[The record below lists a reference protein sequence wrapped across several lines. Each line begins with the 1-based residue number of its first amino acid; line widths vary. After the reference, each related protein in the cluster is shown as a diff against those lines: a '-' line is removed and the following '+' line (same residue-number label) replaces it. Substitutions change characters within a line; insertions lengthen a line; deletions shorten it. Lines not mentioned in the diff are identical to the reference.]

1 MMMKE
6 HHDFK
11 LLLNE
16 MNKYIR
22 DYIADRGLAYYEQ
35 GLVENVRIK
44 EPWIHATV
52 LGNYGDYEVQVH
64 MTDFSKS
71 RCGCP
76 YDDYCK
82 HMAAVVYYVLRECA
96 QPGYSEPAGFSRK
109 GASGGTGTSEILEQQ
124 PDRQPDKTFQQHL
137 QNMNKDD
144 LLETITRLM
153 EIEPTTEETLR
164 LILTERERNAD
175 LLSDRVRLLGLYSS
189 LAYHQKRFPFI
200 LKECESLFTKIDTA
214 DEDNF
219 NRYGY
224 GYYDDEYDD
233 ITVWDFTK
241 GLEILRRYGEEL
253 LKMVTAEHYISGTM
267 GLLAA
272 VTELEDW
279 SANYEDEFGESEL
292 IDFCSE
298 YEDYLWEA
306 LERVRDYQLRDPQA
320 QTFLQELIDWVVLQ
334 CKKLDDLP
342 AWTSV
347 LNNCIPDK
355 RYLWHLKERIIKL
368 DRDFLQSARLD
379 DEKHHSILVSWWV
392 ELCLSLGIEEEAKQ
406 TAGILEGSSQSEAS
420 IVYSFIRYYEGLERW
435 PEAIVAMQTILNTGS
450 KINPHDYQRIIR
462 LYEKTGN
469 TQGMKDWYEK
479 WFLSYP
485 DFDLFK
491 QNTALI
497 ENDADKEA
505 KIQRWLEHLEQ
516 NKEFIL
522 LINIYL
528 NFDIDKAWTVY
539 LKHKVLL
546 RVDEPV
552 ILKLFKTMKSNAP
565 AKLIPVYREL
575 ALNNISNKNR
585 SAYARAARWMKDLRE
600 VCGLSGN
607 EETWTA
613 FHKKIMTEY
622 RRFRA
627 LMEEIRA
634 AGIVLNTK
642 EPR

>member
-1 MMMKE
+1 MIKE

-44 EPWIHATV
+44 EPWIHASV

-82 HMAAVVYYVLRECA
+82 HMAAVVFYISGCA
-96 QPGYSEPAGFSRK
+96 EQPRYSEPAVLSRA
-109 GASGGTGTSEILEQQ
+109 GASGEAGASETLEQQ
-124 PDRQPDKTFQQHL
+124 PDRQPDNDLQQHL
-137 QNMNKDD
+137 QKMEKDD
-144 LLETITRLM
+144 LLETITRLV
-153 EIEPTTEETLR
+153 EIEPSTRETLR
-164 LILTERERNAD
+164 LVLTEREWNAD
-175 LLSDRVRLLGLYSS
+175 LHSDRVHRLDLYSS
-189 LAYHQKRFPFI
+189 LAYHQKRFPSI

-214 DEDNF
+214 DEDSF
-219 NRYGY
+219 DRYGY
-224 GYYDDEYDD
+224 CDDDYDD

-253 LKMVTAEHYISGTM
+253 LKMVTAEHYIFGTM

-279 SANYEDEFGESEL
+279 SANYEDEYGESDL
-292 IDFCSE
+292 VDLCSE

-306 LERVRDYQLRDPQA
+306 LERVRDYQLRDLKA
-320 QTFLQELIDWVVLQ
+320 QTFLKELIDWTVLQ

-379 DEKHHSILVSWWV
+379 DEKHRSILVSWWV
-392 ELCLSLGIEEEAKQ
+392 ELCLTLGMEEEAKQ
-406 TAGILEGSSQSEAS
+406 TAGIVEGSSLPEAS
-420 IVYSFIRYYEGLERW
+420 IAYSFIRYYEGLERW

-469 TQGMKDWYEK
+469 TQGVKDWYEK
-479 WFLSYP
+479 WLLSYP
-485 DFDLFK
+485 DFELFK
-491 QNTALI
+491 QNVALI
-497 ENDADKEA
+497 ENDAVQEA

-516 NKEFIL
+516 KREYRLI
-522 LINIYL
+522 INIYL
-528 NFDIDKAWTVY
+528 NHLVDIDKAWSVY

-600 VCGLSGN
+600 VCGLSEN
-607 EETWTA
+607 EETWIA
-613 FHKKIMTEY
+613 FYKKIMTEY

-627 LMEEIRA
+627 LMEEIRT

>member
-1 MMMKE
+1 MMKE
-6 HHDFK
+6 YHDFK

-82 HMAAVVYYVLRECA
+82 HMAAVVFYVTRGYA
-96 QPGYSEPAGFSRK
+96 DQPARNEPAVFSRA
-109 GASGGTGTSEILEQQ
+109 GASDKAGTSETLEQQ
-124 PDRQPDKTFQQHL
+124 PVRQPGNDLQQHL
-137 QNMNKDD
+137 KDMD
-144 LLETITRLM
+144 KDYLLETITRLV
-153 EIEPTTEETLR
+153 EIEPSTEETLR

-175 LLSDRVRLLGLYSS
+175 LHSDKVRQLGLYSS
-189 LAYHQKRFPFI
+189 LAYHQKRFPSI

-214 DEDNF
+214 DEDSF
-219 NRYGY
+219 DRYGY
-224 GYYDDEYDD
+224 CDDDYDY

-241 GLEILRRYGEEL
+241 GLEILHRYGQEL
-253 LKMVTAEHYISGTM
+253 LKMVTAEHYIPGIM

-279 SANYEDEFGESEL
+279 SANYEDEYGESDL
-292 IDFCSE
+292 VDFCSE
-298 YEDYLWEA
+298 FEDYLWEA
-306 LERVRDYQLRDPQA
+306 LERVRDYQLHDRQA
-320 QTFLQELIDWVVLQ
+320 QTFLKELIDWVMLQ

-342 AWTSV
+342 VWTSV
-347 LNNCIPDK
+347 LNNCIPDN

-379 DEKHHSILVSWWV
+379 DEKHRSILVSWWV
-392 ELCLSLGIEEEAKQ
+392 ELCLSLGLEEEAKQ

-420 IVYSFIRYYEGLERW
+420 IAYSFIRYYEGLERW

-469 TQGMKDWYEK
+469 AQGMKDWYEK

-485 DFDLFK
+485 NFDLFK
-491 QNTALI
+491 QSVALI

-516 NKEFIL
+516 NREFIL
-522 LINIYL
+522 LISIYL
-528 NFDIDKAWTVY
+528 NHLVDIDKAWSVY

-552 ILKLFKTMKSNAP
+552 ILKLFKTMKSDAP

-613 FHKKIMTEY
+613 FHSKIMTEY

-634 AGIVLNTK
+634 AGIV
-642 EPR
+642 